1 MRAHSSLPLKRE
13 PRKLQRRV
21 ALLSIRPFF
30 VLERSSALL
39 LFLLCVTAAHPGSG
53 EGKVFEITVE
63 VDTDVFQI

>member
-1 MRAHSSLPLKRE
+1 MRAHSSIPLKRE

-30 VLERSSALL
+30 VLERSIAL
-39 LFLLCVTAAHPGSG
+39 LFLLFVTAAHPGSG
-53 EGKVFEITVE
+53 EGEVFEIAVE